1 MVWNPPA
8 IDRDLG
14 LIFVTTGNAAP
25 DILGQHRAGDNLY
38 ATSIVALDLK
48 TGRPTWHFQEVHHD
62 IWDYDSAQ
70 PVVLFPL
77 EKDGKTFK
85 ALGHCSKNG
94 EYYILDRVTGEP
106 IFPVT
111 EVPVPQ
117 GPGFQHAAPTQPVS
131 AVEPLTPLTFVRPTP
146 AEFNGEPITLSSRY
160 TPPDDILRLIVP
172 GDDGG
177 CDRSALAQ
185 RKG

>member
-1 MVWNPPA
+1 DSETGSVRWQLATTLPSSFAGTSYLRGGAMVWNPPA

-25 DILGQHRAGDNLY
+25 DILGQFRAGDNLY

-48 TGRPTWHFQEVHHD
+48 TGQPKWNFQQVHHD

-77 EKDGKTFK
+77 DNGGKTFK

-94 EYYILDRVTGEP
+94 NNYILEIPLGLAR
-106 IFPVT
+106 
-111 EVPVPQ
+111 
-117 GPGFQHAAPTQPVS
+117 FQ
-131 AVEPLTPLTFVRPTP
+131 VE
-146 AEFNGEPITLSSRY
+146 
-160 TPPDDILRLIVP
+160 
-172 GDDGG
+172 GD
-177 CDRSALAQ
+177 
-185 RKG
+185 